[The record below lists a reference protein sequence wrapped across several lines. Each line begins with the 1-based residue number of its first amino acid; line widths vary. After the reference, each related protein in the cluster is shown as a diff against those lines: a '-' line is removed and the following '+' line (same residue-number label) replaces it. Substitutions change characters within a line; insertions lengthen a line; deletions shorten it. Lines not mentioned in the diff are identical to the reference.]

1 MALTKVSS
9 SLVSDSA
16 VTSGKIADG
25 GVATADIA
33 TNAVTSTKIAQNSI
47 LTKHIDDGQVTTDQ
61 LGADAVTAAK
71 IADDAISEEH
81 LDITVITS
89 LTAVT
94 AATGDLLMVADVS
107 DSNNLKKIPVSSILA
122 GTHTGAVN
130 TSGTINSGA
139 LGVTGNIAVSGT
151 VDGID
156 IAARDAVLTST
167 TTTAGAALPK
177 AGGTMTGNLTV
188 NAIVDADNF
197 KINNAQ
203 GTDGQVLTSTGSGVA
218 WEDSGYS
225 GGNFE
230 ITNAD
235 QDNGV
240 VLTLKN
246 TYNGSSWANGDI
258 GGAINFTSSDAGV
271 TQPIRAQIKTV
282 TANALGDPYP
292 FYTDMVFSTT
302 TLNNSTTERMRIDY
316 LGRVGIGTA
325 TPGTNHAKANKLVV
339 GSGSAGG
346 MAIFNGT
353 AEGWY
358 AFSRANANNTDAYDG
373 GMSYNGDRD
382 LKFHTNAGATRMTI
396 DGSGNVGIGT
406 SSPTS
411 KLHLATT
418 GSEEIGIGLQNSQRY
433 YGIQT
438 TGGALTI
445 KDVSAG
451 GTERLRIDSSGR
463 VGIGTASP
471 QTSTKGLH
479 VVHDANEG
487 TPSFPDGEVI
497 IAQRNFN
504 SSQGCHI
511 GIIAGSAGE
520 SAINFGD
527 KDDSDIGNITYN
539 HAANRMEFITNA
551 AERMRIDNSGNLL
564 VGTAST
570 TVGGA
575 TSGKGFRVDGASGI
589 IQAAASGNTSAIFN
603 RTSSDGAIVSL
614 RKNGALIGSIGT
626 QSDDITIGN
635 DNVGLRFGYAGLSS
649 IVPVDI
655 DNNDLED
662 GILSLGH
669 ANARFKDLF
678 LSGGVH
684 LGGSGSANK
693 LDDYEEGTW
702 TPDLRNGGTSLSTQ
716 TWQYGPTALYT
727 KIGDL
732 VYIHL
737 SGKLS
742 GVGGTSTGELRI
754 FGLPFS
760 GKPTG
765 GYQEF
770 RMNFFLGN
778 QPNTADSY
786 QAFAFVRNNGVDFGT
801 RLLSGGDTIFTS
813 NRLDNDTFFTIF
825 GCYKTNN

>member
-9 SLVSDSA
+9 SLVSDNAITTGKLVDGGVHSADIADVA
-16 VTSGKIADG
+16 VTSAKIAN
-25 GVATADIA
+25 
-33 TNAVTSTKIAQNSI
+33 NAI
-47 LTKHIDDGQVTTDQ
+47 LTQHIDDAQVTTDQ

-81 LDITVITS
+81 LDVTVITS

-122 GTHTGAVN
+122 GTHTGGSSGTHTGAVN

-139 LGVTGNIAVSGT
+139 LGVTGNIVVSGT

-218 WEDSGYS
+218 WEDAGYS

-282 TANALGDPYP
+282 TANALSDPYP

-396 DGSGNVGIGT
+396 DGTGNVGIGETSPDAPLHITSNTPIIVFDESDASQEYRIGSFGGAFALYDSTDSAYRLIVDGSGNVGIGETTPDDTLHVNKSGGTARIRIGSGNDAYYAQKGYLGDTWVFGSGETGDVVTSTISGGAFT
-406 SSPTS
+406 SSNAGGAFIWKTATSGGTPAELMRINSSGNVGIGVNDPLS
-411 KLHLATT
+411 KLHVHNASSATNRIARFEST
-418 GSEEIGIGLQNSQRY
+418 IDNLNEYTAITVGKQGSHTASM
-433 YGIQT
+433 GIQLLASDQMFLGVT
-438 TGGALTI
+438 NNGNTFNPGTGGTGTGIFLNKEGTI
-445 KDVSAG
+445 RTPGQPYTYVNRSGGNQTVGAGAWTNWTFANTVENNGTSMRTADGVITFPTAGVYLITGLISIENVSATNYLQYRAIFG
-451 GTERLRIDSSGR
+451 SHAQQFLGINVVAADSSG
-463 VGIGTASP
+463 
-471 QTSTKGLH
+471 
-479 VVHDANEG
+479 ANNYYG
-487 TPSFPDGEVI
+487 YDVPVSFMV
-497 IAQRNFN
+497 
-504 SSQGCHI
+504 
-511 GIIAGSAGE
+511 
-520 SAINFGD
+520 
-527 KDDSDIGNITYN
+527 K
-539 HAANRMEFITNA
+539 
-551 AERMRIDNSGNLL
+551 
-564 VGTAST
+564 V
-570 TVGGA
+570 
-575 TSGKGFRVDGASGI
+575 
-589 IQAAASGNTSAIFN
+589 AASETMNIQVF
-603 RTSSDGAIVSL
+603 
-614 RKNGALIGSIGT
+614 
-626 QSDDITIGN
+626 
-635 DNVGLRFGYAGLSS
+635 
-649 IVPVDI
+649 
-655 DNNDLED
+655 
-662 GILSLGH
+662 
-669 ANARFKDLF
+669 
-678 LSGGVH
+678 SGGGNMTV
-684 LGGSGSANK
+684 
-693 LDDYEEGTW
+693 
-702 TPDLRNGGTSLSTQ
+702 RGGT
-716 TWQYGPTALYT
+716 
-727 KIGDL
+727 
-732 VYIHL
+732 
-737 SGKLS
+737 
-742 GVGGTSTGELRI
+742 
-754 FGLPFS
+754 
-760 GKPTG
+760 
-765 GYQEF
+765 
-770 RMNFFLGN
+770 
-778 QPNTADSY
+778 DSNI
-786 QAFAFVRNNGVDFGT
+786 QVRLMG
-801 RLLSGGDTIFTS
+801 
-813 NRLDNDTFFTIF
+813 
-825 GCYKTNN
+825 